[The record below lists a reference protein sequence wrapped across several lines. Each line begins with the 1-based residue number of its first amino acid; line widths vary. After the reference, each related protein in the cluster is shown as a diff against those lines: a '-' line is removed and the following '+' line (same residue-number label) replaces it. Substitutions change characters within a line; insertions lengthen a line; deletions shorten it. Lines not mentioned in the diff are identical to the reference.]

1 MASLRHGCARE
12 GTWFTAVCTLG
23 DLSLPQVM
31 VLGAV
36 VTPADQPGSAAV
48 LVVRV
53 AIFREMWK
61 NIYMYAEYNVWAMKA
76 TLRLHVISA
85 SEWPNVA

>member
-1 MASLRHGCARE
+1 MLWIGTQCEMASARHGCARE

-23 DLSLPQVM
+23 DLRLRQVM

-36 VTPADQPGSAAV
+36 VTPAVQPGSAAV

-53 AIFREMWK
+53 AIYRV
-61 NIYMYAEYNVWAMKA
+61 MYAEYNV
-76 TLRLHVISA
+76 
-85 SEWPNVA
+85 

>member
-1 MASLRHGCARE
+1 MLTAVDWNTVRHMASLRHGRGRE

-23 DLSLPQVM
+23 DLRLRQVM

-36 VTPADQPGSAAV
+36 VTPAVQPGSAAV

-53 AIFREMWK
+53 AIFRVMWT
-61 NIYMYAEYNVWAMKA
+61 NMYMYAEYNV
-76 TLRLHVISA
+76 
-85 SEWPNVA
+85 